1 MNIPLRDQSGQTVKI
16 PHKKVCP
23 RCCIVN
29 AGAIGRDVKV
39 GRSHW
44 RLDECLMDDPAR
56 IN

>member
-1 MNIPLRDQSGQTVKI
+1 VNIPLRDQSGQTVKI